1 MIGQIS
7 IANLKRI
14 QKIYYHGDC
23 PDGIGART
31 ILQKIFA
38 SDVQYVPYYFEDL
51 KEIPSYALF
60 IDCAPQ
66 PHQIK
71 EILEKGGCIAEHH
84 GSRLAELLE
93 LRKDHPQQIVYG
105 EGIESGSWIALEI
118 YKLLNNCGSV
128 SPALEEMAS
137 LLAIGDTWK
146 KDDPNFPRARKLANY
161 IRFFGNDFSL
171 TLEELRK
178 LELEGIIDEFDAVQ
192 QRQHQTRVD
201 RALIRPLLF
210 YESEKIAFINDSELN
225 ISAAS
230 EHLRQKG
237 VNVTVGFT
245 VKIFEGVE
253 SIQYSL
259 RSKKGVFDSGSF
271 AKAMAADGYARS
283 GGGHELAAG
292 FTVDYQI
299 GKDPINHFLELLATA
314 GKYNESNL
322 WVRPWE
328 PGATS

>member
-7 IANLKRI
+7 IANLKRV
-14 QKIYYHGDC
+14 QNVYYHGDC

-31 ILQKIFA
+31 ILEKVL
-38 SDVQYVPYYFEDL
+38 DGVMYVPYYFEEL
-51 KEIPSYALF
+51 EEIPPYALF
-60 IDCAPQ
+60 IDCAPV
-66 PHQIK
+66 PHQLK
-71 EILEKGGCIAEHH
+71 EVLEAGGCIAEHH
-84 GSRLAELLE
+84 STRLAELLL
-93 LRKDHPQQIVYG
+93 LREDHPQQIVYG
-105 EGIESGSWIALEI
+105 EGTESGAWLALDI
-118 YKLLNNCGSV
+118 YRLLNRDGIP
-128 SPALEEMAS
+128 SPNLVEAVD
-137 LLAIGDTWK
+137 LLALGDTWQK
-146 KDDPNFPRARKLANY
+146 NDPKFPRARKLANY
-161 IRFFGNDFSL
+161 IRFFGNDFNIS
-171 TLEELRK
+171 LEELLKREK
-178 LELEGIIDEFDAVQ
+178 EGVIDEFDLVQ
-192 QRQHQTRVD
+192 QRHHRILVD
-201 RALIRPLLF
+201 RAIIRSLMF

-225 ISAAS
+225 ISDAS
-230 EHLRQKG
+230 ELLRQKG

-292 FTVDYQI
+292 FTVDYRI

-328 PGATS
+328 PGAMS